1 MGQVG
6 WGQGVPGRGDSSGSA
21 QKLGR
26 PPSLQGAGSVAGTTW
41 GGTGRASQDWGLQA
55 SPGPHGVV
63 QGASWGNDLLHGGVH
78 LAAVQREMVD
88 TEVGAQPGPL
98 I

>member
-1 MGQVG
+1 MSLRVG
-6 WGQGVPGRGDSSGSA
+6 FERTVKGEVRSHWVHEGSEGGPFR
-21 QKLGR
+21 Q
-26 PPSLQGAGSVAGTTW
+26 W

-78 LAAVQREMVD
+78 LAAVQRE
-88 TEVGAQPGPL
+88 TSGAQPSS
-98 I
+98 